1 MDVHAIRKYCTIGG
15 LIGRDKSQVNNYSH
29 SEMIAVVACQSHSPE
44 IIGSRPIPTTNNI
57 NIIFCVIQK
66 NYVILLFNFA
76 LEALK

>member
-1 MDVHAIRKYCTIGG
+1 M
-15 LIGRDKSQVNNYSH
+15 
-29 SEMIAVVACQSHSPE
+29 
-44 IIGSRPIPTTNNI
+44 PTPATNNI